1 MLQRDGVVQTTLFP
15 GLLKNN
21 CNDGRW
27 LEDFGCVIIWGEQEQ
42 QDVFTVIR
50 PFIERF
56 GYMGVVD
63 VFLFI
68 YLFSFLSISLI
79 FYFVYLRP
87 IKDPAPLKLPI
98 RETHRY
104 ALRFSLTVLFV
115 YLVWSDRLWPLLE
128 RCLSQLRLVV
138 GQLLAFG
145 DRFFG

>member
-1 MLQRDGVVQTTLFP
+1 M
-15 GLLKNN
+15 
-21 CNDGRW
+21 
-27 LEDFGCVIIWGEQEQ
+27 
-42 QDVFTVIR
+42 FTVIR

-98 RETHRY
+98 RETHYY
-104 ALRFSLTVLFV
+104 ALRFSLTILFV
-115 YLVWSDRLWPLLE
+115 YLVWSDRLWPLLDGGVKLLGRLAAE
-128 RCLSQLRLVV
+128 LR
-138 GQLLAFG
+138 AFV
-145 DRFFG
+145 DRFF